1 MSDSNNKTTRDPAG
15 NRAARKLRDVYY
27 YCGRW
32 YGEDGNFQREKYIFP
47 IDEEETNRL
56 DLFHKF
62 FLVARSGSLFSATL
76 DMKKPLRVLDLGTG
90 TGIWAIEL
98 SEKYPHLHVQ
108 GLDFNMIQPEM
119 IPRTMEPPEP
129 FDLEG
134 SWDTVSTDWDFMHAR
149 TLFGSIRSWPDI
161 YKKMIM
167 HLKPGTGFMEQVE
180 IDWVPRCDDDSLPP
194 DSALSQWAS
203 KLLDAMDR
211 YGRPM
216 RVHPEETQRQLAQ
229 AGFVDINEIVIRAC
243 HNSWPEDPNEKE
255 TGRWFNLGLS
265 KGLAALSCAA
275 MVKMLGMS
283 KEEVERLCARVN
295 REICLRSYH
304 AYCRIYIW
312 TARKP
317 DTVSSNSSPSSV
329 VSA

>member
-1 MSDSNNKTTRDPAG
+1 
-15 NRAARKLRDVYY
+15 
-27 YCGRW
+27 
-32 YGEDGNFQREKYIFP
+32 
-47 IDEEETNRL
+47 
-56 DLFHKF
+56 
-62 FLVARSGSLFSATL
+62 
-76 DMKKPLRVLDLGTG
+76 
-90 TGIWAIEL
+90 
-98 SEKYPHLHVQ
+98 
-108 GLDFNMIQPEM
+108 
-119 IPRTMEPPEP
+119 MEPPEP

-167 HLKPGTGFMEQVE
+167 LVKSSISPSPLASTNVLVRHLKPGTGFMEQVE

-216 RVHPEETQRQLAQ
+216 RVHPEETQRQLVQ
-229 AGFVDINEIVIRAC
+229 AGFVDINEVVIRAC
-243 HNSWPEDPNEKE
+243 HNSWPEDRNEKE

-265 KGLAALSCAA
+265 KGLVALSCAA
-275 MVKMLGMS
+275 MVRMLGMS

-295 REICLRSYH
+295 REIYLRSYY
-304 AYCRIYIW
+304 AYCRM
-312 TARKP
+312 
-317 DTVSSNSSPSSV
+317 
-329 VSA
+329 